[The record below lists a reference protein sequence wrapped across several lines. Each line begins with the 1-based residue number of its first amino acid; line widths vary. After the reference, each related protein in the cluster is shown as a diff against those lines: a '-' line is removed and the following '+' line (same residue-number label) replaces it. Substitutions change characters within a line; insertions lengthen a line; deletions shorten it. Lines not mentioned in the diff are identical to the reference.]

1 MNVAITKLSVAEAL
15 SQPSVITGVALSMT
29 LYLTFFF
36 GALKTKFATT
46 DKQISWLLTFMS
58 SGGLTIASIPRFYHF
73 WKSGWNLQSFQDD
86 RWIHHSVYTV
96 ITVYFLRYR
105 LGGFFTTA
113 SILEMPTLIMA
124 LGSLRSRFRSDYL
137 FAATFFAFR
146 LVFHAFMIKTLK
158 QNHQIRSLWIVAA
171 SIFPL
176 HLFWFYGFIQ
186 QQMRKYRAFMKKR
199 AAREQEELKQKMVV
213 SEPSTSASSSATAAA
228 SRKEISRLRKFFAN
242 TKRLSF
248 GSLTGAL

>member
-1 MNVAITKLSVAEAL
+1 MNIAITKLSVAEAL
-15 SQPSVITGVALSMT
+15 SQPSVLLGVAMSMT

-58 SGGLTIASIPRFYHF
+58 SGGLTLASIPRFYRF
-73 WKSGWNLQSFQDD
+73 WKSGWNIQSFQVD
-86 RWIHHSVYTV
+86 RTLDTLVLCYFVSYLILDLCLGSIYYKRQINILTGWIHHSVYTI

-158 QNHQIRSLWIVAA
+158 QNHHIRSLWIVAA

-176 HLFWFYGFIQ
+176 HLFWFHG
-186 QQMRKYRAFMKKR
+186 
-199 AAREQEELKQKMVV
+199 
-213 SEPSTSASSSATAAA
+213 TC
-228 SRKEISRLRKFFAN
+228 
-242 TKRLSF
+242 
-248 GSLTGAL
+248 